1 MTDKCGPRGGAFTM
15 DSMPN
20 AESLPQDPLSYPYP
34 NISSFPAPP
43 STSWIRDVA
52 EKRFLS
58 ERQVGPSLADSFPWT
73 RSIFQQLNIQRAA
86 QSIWMLGGHLAFFL
100 FFICVFPF
108 YLLPS
113 MLLLLERKLM
123 RQTGFWRNLMPR
135 SFCYVFFFWF
145 SSFFYVYKK
154 NIEII
159 YQQAQKKA
167 TDEQGLGSLRNAR
180 NQWAI
185 VCQVFYFILPR
196 FFCERYRKGKK
207 HYTLH
212 NKWK

>member
-86 QSIWMLGGHLAFFL
+86 QSIWMLGGHLAFF
-100 FFICVFPF
+100 FIF
-108 YLLPS
+108 YLCFSLLFAALDVVVAGAEINETDRLLTQFYAPQFLMCFFSGSLP
-113 MLLLLERKLM
+113 
-123 RQTGFWRNLMPR
+123 
-135 SFCYVFFFWF
+135 FFMF
-145 SSFFYVYKK
+145 KK
-154 NIEII
+154 KYWNHLSAGTKEGDGR
-159 YQQAQKKA
+159 A
-167 TDEQGLGSLRNAR
+167 GLGVTEECAKSMSDCVSGFLLYFSPIFL
-180 NQWAI
+180 WALS
-185 VCQVFYFILPR
+185 QGQKALYSS
-196 FFCERYRKGKK
+196 
-207 HYTLH
+207 
-212 NKWK
+212 